1 MLRRLKDLKLP
12 LKLALKQ
19 FLKLYFLRSWTR
31 GASSMLDA
39 EDLSSLVPVPPTDGG
54 RKRRAAPRKSTLRR
68 VPLTAPKAISA
79 DDAFGH
85 LSSLTSGMSPRTV
98 DGLIK
103 AVRKEAADYVVAREA
118 ERCAEAKREREAA
131 AKARRGSVLPRRPSV
146 TPSVASAGAAAPAVV
161 LSDTPS
167 GRVSPGQTDGRS
179 PRSSYTLKAGARPA
193 RDHAQKLEE
202 AQRAAAAERLVQCRR
217 LAALPSAPTPDD
229 FVTLGAHYA
238 QQGEHDR
245 AAATFFQGLFRDSA
259 DQVLAERF
267 RESLAAIAR
276 MRHPDQTRPDNRF
289 LPELH
294 SNQGHGNRLG
304 LTVSEEAAQ
313 RRQPGRSLILKDIR
327 LDGLASQN
335 GPFLRVRHGG
345 GDVWSE
351 QDEGTELCR
360 HDLDHLC
367 RIPSLIVHG
376 IPDAG
381 EEARHSRDA
390 TARRL
395 RPDGALRAA
404 LSTPRELQMF
414 PRAR

>member
-1 MLRRLKDLKLP
+1 
-12 LKLALKQ
+12 
-19 FLKLYFLRSWTR
+19 
-31 GASSMLDA
+31 MLDA
-39 EDLSSLVPVPPTDGG
+39 EDLSSLVPVPPKDGR
-54 RKRRAAPRKSTLRR
+54 RKRRAAPRQSTLRR
-68 VPLTAPKAISA
+68 LPLTAPKAISA

-103 AVRKEAADYVVAREA
+103 AVRKEAADYVVAREK
-118 ERCAEAKREREAA
+118 ERSADVKREREAA
-131 AKARRGSVLPRRPSV
+131 AKARRGSVVASPPRRASV
-146 TPSVASAGAAAPAVV
+146 TGAGAAAAAGAVPDPAP
-161 LSDTPS
+161 SDTAS
-167 GRVSPGQTDGRS
+167 GRVSPGQPDGLS
-179 PRSSYTLKAGARPA
+179 PRRPPSGRAGARPA
-193 RDHAQKLEE
+193 RDHALQLEE
-202 AQRAAAAERLVQCRR
+202 AQRAAAAERLAQCRR
-217 LAALPSAPTPDD
+217 LAALPSGPTPDD

-245 AAATFFQGLFRDSA
+245 AAATFFQGLFRDSN

-294 SNQGHGNRLG
+294 DNKGHGNRHG
-304 LTVSEEAAQ
+304 LTTAEEGAH
-313 RRQPGRSLILKDIR
+313 RRQPGRSLLIKDIR

-335 GPFLRVRHGG
+335 GPIFRVRHGG

-376 IPDAG
+376 IADAG
-381 EEARHSRDA
+381 EEAHHSRDA
-390 TARRL
+390 SARRL

-404 LSTPRELQMF
+404 LSTPREMQMF
-414 PRAR
+414 PRARWGLPCLLRARAGQPHLLPPD

>member
-1 MLRRLKDLKLP
+1 
-12 LKLALKQ
+12 
-19 FLKLYFLRSWTR
+19 
-31 GASSMLDA
+31 MLDA

-103 AVRKEAADYVVAREA
+103 AVRKEAADYVVARQA
-118 ERCAEAKREREAA
+118 ERSAEVKREREAA
-131 AKARRGSVLPRRPSV
+131 AKARRGSVIPRRASV
-146 TPSVASAGAAAPAVV
+146 TPPLAGAGAVTAAAAAAAAAEAAAA
-161 LSDTPS
+161 LSDTLS
-167 GRVSPGQTDGRS
+167 GRASPGQPDGLS
-179 PRSSYTLKAGARPA
+179 PRSSFTFKAGARPA

-202 AQRAAAAERLVQCRR
+202 AQRAAAAERLAQCRR
-217 LAALPSAPTPDD
+217 LAALPSGPTPDD

-294 SNQGHGNRLG
+294 SNKGHGNRHG
-304 LTVSEEAAQ
+304 LTVAEEAAQ

-335 GPFLRVRHGG
+335 GPILRVRHGG

-360 HDLDHLC
+360 HGLDHLC
-367 RIPSLIVHG
+367 CIPSLIVHG

-381 EEARHSRDA
+381 EEAHHGRDA

-414 PRAR
+414 PRARWGLRCLLTNLLTNNPL